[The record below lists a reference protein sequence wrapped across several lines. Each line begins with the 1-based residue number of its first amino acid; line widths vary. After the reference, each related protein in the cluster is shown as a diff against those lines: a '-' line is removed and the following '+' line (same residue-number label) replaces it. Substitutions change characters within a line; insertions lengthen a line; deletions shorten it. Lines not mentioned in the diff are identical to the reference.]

1 MWLIWYVSNLLSQYG
16 ECYAMLCYCWPL
28 PMPMPTPRRLRLPC
42 ACGALARVG
51 RTKGRTCCVV
61 LCCTV
66 VWCALLLCCCMLC
79 RPLCRSSHQPPAKS
93 SSLQMMKSV
102 REWGL
107 RQPLPFSHF
116 GEFLAFCA
124 IFAFSCIFS
133 PSYRRELSPGFI
145 FAFSHFPDFLLFFI
159 F

>member
-1 MWLIWYVSNLLSQYG
+1 
-16 ECYAMLCYCWPL
+16 MLCYCWPL

-66 VWCALLLCCCMLC
+66 VWCALLLCCCILC

-102 REWGL
+102 REWG
-107 RQPLPFSHF
+107 S
-116 GEFLAFCA
+116 EAATA
-124 IFAFSCIFS
+124 IFAFRRISGFLRHFRIFLHFF
-133 PSYRRELSPGFI
+133 PVLSPRAIAGVYFRI
-145 FAFSHFPDFLLFFI
+145 FAFFWFSHFTRFFHFLI
-159 F
+159 FSLQ